1 MTDGGWTQEMEA
13 CVRSTVGLL
22 CELGMQMMKVPDQ
35 AVYGVD
41 VMLGIAMS
49 WRGEVT
55 ERDLWRE
62 LVEQYQ
68 VGMEWQE

>member
-1 MTDGGWTQEMEA
+1 MREMEA
-13 CVRSTVGLL
+13 CVKEIIELI
-22 CELGMQMMKVPDQ
+22 CEMGMQMMKVPEQ

-55 ERDLWRE
+55 GRDVWSE
-62 LVEQYQ
+62 LMEQYQ
-68 VGMEWQE
+68 VRNDMIMS